1 MYECRRHFNP
11 VSYKEMMDITE
22 IWVNA
27 ALKMSDKDIQIM
39 SRIVKSQIRQNETK
53 KEMQTDN
60 THQAELIAA

>member
-1 MYECRRHFNP
+1 
-11 VSYKEMMDITE
+11 MMDITE